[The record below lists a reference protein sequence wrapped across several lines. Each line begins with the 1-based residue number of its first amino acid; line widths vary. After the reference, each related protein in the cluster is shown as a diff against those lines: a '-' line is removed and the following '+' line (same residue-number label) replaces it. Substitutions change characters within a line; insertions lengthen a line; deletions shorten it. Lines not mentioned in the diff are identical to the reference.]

1 MATIAELQAQTQQ
14 SELQPSEENN
24 DVGNVQSI
32 LAGLASGLIKI
43 PEGFVSLGATLIDL
57 GADTNKAAE
66 VERWFANINPFDEMA
81 EATTAGKITELIV
94 NLAVPGGIAFKAG
107 TSLAKGAILASQ
119 SGKYMNV
126 AGKAGKGIQDAVQ
139 KKLQKIAGP
148 DLTTRGKLATF
159 GSGAVAGGVA
169 EGIFVGD
176 VEDAGTFGDLIGGP
190 TELDRGLEGSEYDPA
205 RELLNRLKFGI
216 EGAAFTGLLGAAG
229 QGIKK
234 LKDTTDAGKA
244 VDGAFNKFIDR
255 WISQPF
261 RARKDA
267 TQEAFEQGMRLE
279 GAQASDL
286 NVTEGIVRELDAQI
300 SKLFPWFKRV
310 IGDKTV
316 DAERKAL
323 LKEMN
328 EVLLSS
334 EKYANKLDPTYN
346 FAVTRRLNEAGKQAY
361 QKAKK
366 QYSPT
371 RTDVLTEEEFIKK
384 IPPDRRRMLTRIEQ
398 TGIEKVKFGK
408 MNTPAMKKFT
418 EKLKKLGA
426 KDIDIEDVKINLAV
440 MRAGWGDLFSSMGRR
455 LDEKGATEFKL
466 RFGDKVTTW
475 LDSTYEIFKN
485 RKSRLGEMYTPSAQI
500 MSEAKQ
506 SFKELYKKNVGKELS
521 DSAAEQEVKK
531 VYNSA
536 FNPETRK
543 PNIEQG
549 FKLKSQSDPYFEVPG
564 YFVAKSAADE
574 LTKMKAVNMSE
585 LTGVPREIIEKL
597 YGKGDDALKTILNG
611 TNRLSAIVRRNE
623 YFDKLGIE
631 SLQMKEVYKAWV
643 DGGRIG
649 KAPPRPTFADTAEEA
664 QEIFGGIKGVD
675 WKAVTPISVK
685 QSGVKGVEKL
695 QPNLDYAQ
703 TLKPLEGEVRPTF
716 KKIDKQLADEIYA
729 AEALSLENIK
739 NISANK
745 GIRPQ
750 KGFVDVE
757 LDIYNPLQTKFA
769 LTGTVDNI
777 VRPIEDLAKSQGMT
791 SQLYQNLIL
800 YPKATSQMAKTILS
814 PFTHARNFISA
825 GAFAMAN
832 GIVPFSDMGAVKKAL
847 NALQTPLYA
856 TRKKLIREVGET
868 DAQFITRKNQSQV
881 GNEFYQKLLK
891 LGVVNSQV
899 QLGDLQRLLSDVN
912 FGGITG
918 KLADNLAVDGLNK
931 LLKGFSKV
939 KKFSEDMYTAEDDFW
954 KIFSFLGESKR
965 LKTAYEKS
973 GLNLGEQVHTMKD
986 SKRYNE
992 LIEAGMEEAQALKQ
1006 VPKRRFDEAF
1016 IDEEAANIVKNN
1028 IPNYAYVSEFVKGLR
1043 KLPLG
1048 NFVSFPAEIMRTG
1061 TNIVQRGLDE
1071 FFYKTVINGQTVRPF
1086 RSIGM
1091 KRLSGM
1097 AFTTVAVPSGAVAG
1111 ASMIYDVTAD
1121 EREAMRNFVAKW
1133 SKNSTL
1139 IPIRDKKTGKL
1150 SYVDFSHTNAYDTL
1164 TRPIQTIINNVQAG
1178 RKDQDGMMD
1187 DFFLGVI
1194 EATKEL
1200 ASPFVTESIWTEALS
1215 DLVMRGGLTR
1225 EGFKVW
1231 NKEDEIGTKM
1241 SKGMFHLIQ
1250 AQAPLN
1256 WKQLERINLSM
1267 KPKDDIDRLDERGR
1281 GYELGNELAG
1291 IAGLRVI
1298 DIEPEKGM
1306 IYKTADYLR
1315 GARDSKALF
1324 STVAL
1329 KGGKVT
1335 PESLLDAY
1343 INTNRALFENQKTL
1357 YKDLKAAEI
1366 LKADMTKIYPYVS
1379 SKVGKRN
1386 YGAINNGRFIPYL
1399 PSRNVF
1405 IKSQQITNELR
1416 KTDPSYENPLPKAIT
1431 EMGKIRGMLYDLD
1444 LDTDEGLPE
1453 IENPFSISL
1462 GEGFMETVR
1471 GSLPES
1477 VTGFLG
1483 EGNTNIGQ
1491 VQGVTPLQVT
1501 AQKGK
1506 NLFKNDITFNG

>member
-1 MATIAELQAQTQQ
+1 METFAEFEAQTQE
-14 SELQPSEENN
+14 SELQPGEENN

-148 DLTTRGKLATF
+148 DLTRRGKLATF

-169 EGIFVGD
+169 EGIFVAD

-216 EGAAFTGLLGAAG
+216 EGTAFTGLLGAAG

-267 TQEAFEQGMRLE
+267 TQQAFERGMKLE

-286 NVTEGIVRELDAQI
+286 NVTEGIVRELDGQI

-346 FAVTRRLNEAGKQAY
+346 FAVTRRLTPEGKRLFQ
-361 QKAKK
+361 AKK
-366 QYSPT
+366 RLKNINP
-371 RTDVLTEEEFIKK
+371 DLTEELYIKGL
-384 IPPDRRRMLTRIEQ
+384 PPKARRSLTRVEQ
-398 TGIEKVKFGK
+398 TGIEKVKFGR

-418 EKLKKLGA
+418 KKLEDLGA
-426 KDIDIEDVKINLAV
+426 SPIDIEDVRINLAV
-440 MRAGWGDLFSSMGRR
+440 MRASWGDLFSSMGRR

-521 DSAAEQEVKK
+521 DSAAQQEVMK

-536 FNPETRK
+536 FNPETRL

-585 LTGVPREIIEKL
+585 LTGVPKEVIEKL

-611 TNRLSAIVRRNE
+611 TNRLSSIVRRNE

-685 QSGVKGVEKL
+685 ESGVKGVEKL

-703 TLKPLEGEVRPTF
+703 TLKPLKGEVRPTF
-716 KKIDKQLADEIYA
+716 KKIDKQLADEIYTK
-729 AEALSLENIK
+729 EALSLENIK

-750 KGFVDVE
+750 KGFVDMD

-769 LTGTVDNI
+769 LSGTVDNI

-832 GIVPFSDMGAVKKAL
+832 GIIPFADASAVKKAL

-856 TRKKLIREVGET
+856 TRKKLIRKAGET
-868 DAQFITRKNQSQV
+868 DADFIARKNTSNV
-881 GNEFYQKLLK
+881 GNELYQKLLK

-899 QLGDLQRLLSDVN
+899 QLGDLQRLLNDVD

-918 KLADNLAVDGLNK
+918 KISDTLGIGGLNK

-954 KIFSFLGESKR
+954 KIFSFIGESKR
-965 LKTAYEKS
+965 IQKAYEKA
-973 GLNLGEQVHTMKD
+973 GLNLGQDFHTMKD
-986 SKRYNE
+986 SRRFNE
-992 LIEAGMEEAQALKQ
+992 LIEAGMEKSDALKQ
-1006 VPKRRFDEAF
+1006 VPYKRFTQEF
-1016 IDEEAANIVKNN
+1016 IDEEAANIIKNN

-1200 ASPFVTESIWTEALS
+1200 ASPFVSESIWTEALS
-1215 DLVMRGGLTR
+1215 DLVMRGGTTR

-1291 IAGLRVI
+1291 IAGMRVI

-1315 GARDSKALF
+1315 GARNSKALF

-1335 PESLLDAY
+1335 PESLVDAF

-1357 YKDLKAAEI
+1357 YKNLKAAEV

-1386 YGAINNGRFIPYL
+1386 YGAINNGRFVPYIP
-1399 PSRNVF
+1399 SKNVF

-1431 EMGKIRGMLYDLD
+1431 EMGNIRGMLYNLD
-1444 LDTDEGLPE
+1444 LETDEGLPE
-1453 IENPFSISL
+1453 IENPFSVSL

-1491 VQGVTPLQVT
+1491 VQGLTPLQVT

-1506 NLFKNDITFNG
+1506 EVFNKPGEIIF